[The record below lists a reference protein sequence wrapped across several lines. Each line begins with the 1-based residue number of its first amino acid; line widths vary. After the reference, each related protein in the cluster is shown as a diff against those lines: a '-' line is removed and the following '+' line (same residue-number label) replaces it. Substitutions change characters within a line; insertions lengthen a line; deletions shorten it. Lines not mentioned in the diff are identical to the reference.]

1 MVMYDVDGNYIDVEP
16 LKDHKDNSMIAAY
29 NTLWTRVTLNR
40 QDKPIMHLLDN
51 EASSAFKDAIKCN
64 CTLQLVPPDTHRR
77 NLAERAIQTFKNH
90 FLAIL
95 AGVDQNFPMYLWD
108 RLVPQAV
115 LTLNLLR
122 QSNATPTM
130 SAYEYINGKF
140 DYNSLPLAPLGCA
153 VQVHEA
159 PGRRKTWD
167 AHALNGWYVG
177 TSTEHYQCHRVFC
190 SKTRSERVS
199 VTVIFLHRHIT
210 SLTMTAEDDRQS
222 YRRLKIAPPK
232 ATQQN
237 R

>member
-1 MVMYDVDGNYIDVEP
+1 
-16 LKDHKDNSMIAAY
+16 
-29 NTLWTRVTLNR
+29 
-40 QDKPIMHLLDN
+40 MHLLDN
-51 EASSAFKDAIKCN
+51 EASAAFKDAIKCN
-64 CTLQLVPPDTHRR
+64 CTLQLVPPDTHHR
-77 NLAERAIQTFKNH
+77 NLTERAIQTFKNH

-167 AHALNGWYVG
+167 AHALKGWYVG

-222 YRRLKIAPPK
+222 YRRLKIEPPQ
-232 ATQQN
+232 ATQHN